1 MKIIEV
7 TGGLH
12 LPITNEESD
21 LLSKFHEGD
30 SVSRNDLNQRQVII
44 ANGLVNKDVLYR
56 KNQDGRI
63 TYYKKTP

>member
-7 TGGLH
+7 TQGVL

-21 LLSKFHEGD
+21 LLSKFHEGA
-30 SVSRNDLNQRQVII
+30 SVSRRDLNERQVEV
-44 ANGLVNKDVLYR
+44 ANHLVNKDVLYR
-56 KNQDGRI
+56 KNQDGRV